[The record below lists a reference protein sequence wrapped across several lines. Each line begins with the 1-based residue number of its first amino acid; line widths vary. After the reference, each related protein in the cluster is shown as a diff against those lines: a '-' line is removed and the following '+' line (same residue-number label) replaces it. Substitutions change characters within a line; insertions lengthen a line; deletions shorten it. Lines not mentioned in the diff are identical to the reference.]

1 LILLSG
7 EKAITFLKK
16 HQSEGQPIRDDGP
29 ASHMISKKGTPTM
42 GGVIIIASML
52 FSTLLW
58 GDLCSTNLW
67 LCLGILLGF
76 GTIGAIDDYFKL
88 RTNDYHGLSGKKKIC
103 LQVIVA
109 ATCCYLAMLDANF
122 DGSTAIFFPIFK
134 HLQIELG
141 AFFLVWAVF
150 VVIGSSNAVN
160 LTDGLDGLAL
170 GPVIMSS
177 ICFAIISYLVGNT
190 MFADYLHIP
199 YVPCMSEICVLLST
213 LVGASLGFMWFNA
226 PPAKI
231 FMGDTGSVAIGG
243 TLGFVAVLSKHEIIF
258 ALVGGIFVVETLSV
272 IIQVCCYKLT
282 RRRIFL
288 MAPIHHH
295 FEKKG
300 WSESVVVFRF
310 WIISIVLGIL
320 GLATIKIR

>member
-1 LILLSG
+1 LSYG
-7 EKAITFLKK
+7 RKAITLLKK
-16 HQSEGQPIRDDGP
+16 YQNEGQPIRDDGP

-42 GGVIIIASML
+42 GGIIIIASIL
-52 FSTLLW
+52 LGTLLW
-58 GDLCSTNLW
+58 GDLCNPNLW

-76 GTIGAIDDYFKL
+76 GAIGAIDDYFKL
-88 RTNDYHGLSGKKKIC
+88 KTRDYHGLSAKKKLC
-103 LQVIVA
+103 LQIIVA
-109 ATCCYLAMLDANF
+109 TVCCYSSMNLMNF
-122 DGSTAIFFPIFK
+122 SGSTSIFFPIFK
-134 HLQIELG
+134 HFQIELG
-141 AFFLVWAVF
+141 SFFLIWAIF

-160 LTDGLDGLAL
+160 LTDGLDGLAM

-177 ICFAIISYLVGNT
+177 ICFAVISYLVGNA

-199 YVPCMSEICVLLST
+199 YVPCMSEVCVFLST
-213 LVGASLGFMWFNA
+213 MVGASLGFMWFNA

-243 TLGFVAVLSKHEIIF
+243 TLGFVSIISKHEIIF
-258 ALVGGIFVVETLSV
+258 ALIGGIFVMETLSV
-272 IIQVCCYKLT
+272 ILQVCFYKLIK
-282 RRRIFL
+282 RRIFL

-320 GLATIKIR
+320 GLATLKIR